1 MLAPFTNVKHGK
13 EGRNSRR
20 KEISVATSARRDV
33 QCAREEQTRNS
44 PLSPILLKGCILLLA
59 PSFPNFKSKRKYKVV
74 VVVVTSCSF
83 RWRMIVFVIVSNTEM
98 YIVAIQSIA
107 IDD

>member
-1 MLAPFTNVKHGK
+1 MGRK

-33 QCAREEQTRNS
+33 PCAREEQTRNS
-44 PLSPILLKGCILLLA
+44 PLSPILFKGCILLLS
-59 PSFPNFKSKRKYKVV
+59 PLFPNFKSKRKYKVV
-74 VVVVTSCSF
+74 VVVTSYSF